1 MAATVSL
8 EDIVDALDALHDEF
22 TPFLDLET
30 GEVET
35 VSRELLLE
43 AEEGDE
49 DDEDGVES
57 IPEWQRPEW
66 EIATL
71 IGVKSPERF
80 ERLPNSFEVHQWNI
94 MREFAE
100 QFPSA
105 PVRSELLDAIHGSG
119 AFRAFKIALRRL
131 RVEANWFEFRHAAL
145 RQIAIEWCEQNHVS
159 WK

>member
-30 GEVET
+30 GKVET

-66 EIATL
+66 EIANAHRRQVSRAIRAATGL
-71 IGVKSPERF
+71 I
-80 ERLPNSFEVHQWNI
+80 
-94 MREFAE
+94 
-100 QFPSA
+100 
-105 PVRSELLDAIHGSG
+105 
-119 AFRAFKIALRRL
+119 
-131 RVEANWFEFRHAAL
+131 
-145 RQIAIEWCEQNHVS
+145 
-159 WK
+159 